1 MSRNILIDKY
11 FRDRIN
17 LKKSFILSFGL
28 HIFLIGAVS
37 FSVIMSFETPE
48 ESPIINLKLAN
59 ASQDNIS
66 NMQQF
71 KNSVASEIG
80 AFNNNTSTASI
91 TAPAMQIRRL
101 DANSTMNTDEAKY
114 LNLWQRQI
122 ENIGHQLLI
131 QQYPQLTPHQMR
143 ITVSID
149 ASGAL
154 QDIQIMTSSGNFIV
168 DKLARQI
175 LTLASPYPSF
185 PDSMSAQYQTLTV
198 DRVWEFGQAP

>member
-80 AFNNNTSTASI
+80 AFNN
-91 TAPAMQIRRL
+91 
-101 DANSTMNTDEAKY
+101 K
-114 LNLWQRQI
+114 
-122 ENIGHQLLI
+122 
-131 QQYPQLTPHQMR
+131 
-143 ITVSID
+143 
-149 ASGAL
+149 
-154 QDIQIMTSSGNFIV
+154 DI
-168 DKLARQI
+168 
-175 LTLASPYPSF
+175 
-185 PDSMSAQYQTLTV
+185 
-198 DRVWEFGQAP
+198 

>member
-1 MSRNILIDKY
+1 
-11 FRDRIN
+11 
-17 LKKSFILSFGL
+17 
-28 HIFLIGAVS
+28 
-37 FSVIMSFETPE
+37 
-48 ESPIINLKLAN
+48 
-59 ASQDNIS
+59 
-66 NMQQF
+66 
-71 KNSVASEIG
+71 
-80 AFNNNTSTASI
+80 
-91 TAPAMQIRRL
+91 
-101 DANSTMNTDEAKY
+101 
-114 LNLWQRQI
+114 
-122 ENIGHQLLI
+122 
-131 QQYPQLTPHQMR
+131 MR